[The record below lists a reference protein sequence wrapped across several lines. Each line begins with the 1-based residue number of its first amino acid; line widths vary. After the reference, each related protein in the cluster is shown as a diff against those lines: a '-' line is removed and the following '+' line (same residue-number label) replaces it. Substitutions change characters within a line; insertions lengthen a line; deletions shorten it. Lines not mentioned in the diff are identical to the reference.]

1 MTVFLLV
8 LVVLAITDE
17 KRESKVNCRSWTTL
31 QTWDIGVKYTLSEWL
46 QLDPS
51 LAVGLTVAV
60 CHLFAIPYTGCG
72 LNPARSLGPAVA
84 SLTFDDDH
92 FVYWAGPIVGAVL
105 AASVY
110 HIMYFRSVVP
120 FPKTFDHL

>member
-1 MTVFLLV
+1 M
-8 LVVLAITDE
+8 
-17 KRESKVNCRSWTTL
+17 
-31 QTWDIGVKYTLSEWL
+31 
-46 QLDPS
+46 
-51 LAVGLTVAV
+51 AV

-84 SLTFDDDH
+84 SLSFDGDH

-110 HIMYFRSVVP
+110 HIMYFRSVQVP
-120 FPKTFDHL
+120 RGPIQSIQFWLEKLLELYFRIVPVLRGPIQLVKSRL

>member
-1 MTVFLLV
+1 M
-8 LVVLAITDE
+8 
-17 KRESKVNCRSWTTL
+17 K
-31 QTWDIGVKYTLSEWL
+31 
-46 QLDPS
+46 LDPS
-51 LAVGLTVAV
+51 LAVGFTVAV

-110 HIMYFRSVVP
+110 HIMYFRWVQILD
-120 FPKTFDHL
+120 TFVYSSSSL

>member
-1 MTVFLLV
+1 MWLNVSYLQL
-8 LVVLAITDE
+8 
-17 KRESKVNCRSWTTL
+17 ESN
-31 QTWDIGVKYTLSEWL
+31 SEWL
-46 QLDPS
+46 KLDPS

-60 CHLFAIPYTGCG
+60 CPLFAIPYTGCG

-110 HIMYFRSVVP
+110 HIMYFRWVQILD
-120 FPKTFDHL
+120 TFVYSSSFL